1 MRNFIAAIA
10 LMAVICA
17 YHFAVIERS
26 YIKRADLAVVDTD
39 LYLEELA
46 TAVYEGRLTSD
57 QFKSSVEHFRNG
69 LESYRSAGYIVF
81 SARSVAAGVENDIT
95 GELK

>member
-1 MRNFIAAIA
+1 MRNLIVAIA

-17 YHFAVIERS
+17 YHFTVIERN

-46 TAVYEGRLTSD
+46 TAVYEGQLTSD

-69 LESYRSAGYIVF
+69 LESYRAAGYIVF
-81 SARSVAAGVENDIT
+81 SARSVAAGVDNDIT

>member
-1 MRNFIAAIA
+1 MRNLITV
-10 LMAVICA
+10 MAMLAVFA
-17 YHFAVIERS
+17 VYHFGIVERN

>member
-1 MRNFIAAIA
+1 MRNLIAA
-10 LMAVICA
+10 MVILSVFAA
-17 YHFAVIERS
+17 YHFGIVERN

-46 TAVYEGRLTSD
+46 AAVYEGKLTSD
-57 QFKSSVEHFRNG
+57 QFKSNVEHFRSG

-81 SARSVAAGVENDIT
+81 SARSVAAGINTDIT